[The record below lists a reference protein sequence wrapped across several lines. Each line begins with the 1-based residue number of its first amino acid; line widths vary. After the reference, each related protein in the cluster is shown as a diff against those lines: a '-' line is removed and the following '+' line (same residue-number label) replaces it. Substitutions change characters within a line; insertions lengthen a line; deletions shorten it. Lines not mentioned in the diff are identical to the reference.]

1 MYSMVAI
8 FNNNILCTCKLLREE
23 ILNVLTIH
31 THTHTHTQLCEVM
44 EVLTNLI
51 VIINSQQM

>member
-31 THTHTHTQLCEVM
+31 THTHTQLCEVM

>member
-1 MYSMVAI
+1 MYSMVAT
-8 FNNNILCTCKLLREE
+8 FNDNVLCTCKLLREE
-23 ILNVLTIH
+23 ILNVLT
-31 THTHTHTQLCEVM
+31 THTHTHTQYLCGVM